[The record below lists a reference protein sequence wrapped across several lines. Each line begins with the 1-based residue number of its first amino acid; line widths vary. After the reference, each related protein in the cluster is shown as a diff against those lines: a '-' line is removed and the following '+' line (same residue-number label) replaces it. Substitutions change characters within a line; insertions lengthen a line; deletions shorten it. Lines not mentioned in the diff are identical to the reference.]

1 MSRELA
7 LLALQPATARQNSSY
22 MPILSRADLQFF
34 EDNGYVVARGAISRE
49 QAARTA
55 AEVWEFSGK
64 DPTQPDTWRD
74 PEKPGIMIEMY
85 HGPNQWA
92 NRTAPGVHEAFA
104 QIVRPASL
112 PNRPPLPPH
121 VPFPHRA
128 PTPPPR
134 TSPLGRRSGG
144 RRGCGAA
151 TTA

>member
-1 MSRELA
+1 MLEIRLIDRRIARRAGRARGGS
-7 LLALQPATARQNSSY
+7 TARPPAGGGPTLAPRLVQ

-64 DPTQPDTWRD
+64 DPSQPDTWRD

-104 QIVRPASL
+104 Q
-112 PNRPPLPPH
+112 
-121 VPFPHRA
+121 
-128 PTPPPR
+128 
-134 TSPLGRRSGG
+134 
-144 RRGCGAA
+144 
-151 TTA
+151 